1 MIALFSATIISCA
14 QADTIINN
22 VNKVVRLSDEQK
34 MEIISQL
41 RESTPSC
48 PIIIQENKNAK
59 PIKKARS
66 TKLNYEMVN
75 VEKCIKTC

>member
-14 QADTIINN
+14 QADIIINN

-48 PIIIQENKNAK
+48 PIIIQET
-59 PIKKARS
+59 KKARS
-66 TKLNYEMVN
+66 TKSNCEMVN

>member
-14 QADTIINN
+14 QAVTIINN

-34 MEIISQL
+34 MEIIFQL
-41 RESTPSC
+41 RESIPSC

-59 PIKKARS
+59 PIKKTS
-66 TKLNYEMVN
+66 N
-75 VEKCIKTC
+75 